1 MRERRTIQQLLVV
14 LLFFLA
20 ASQFPLLSIFNKKVL
35 VGGIPLLYVGLFG
48 LWALFIL
55 AIGILLRRRQKR
67 EEEA

>member
-35 VGGIPLLYVGLFG
+35 VVGIPLLYVGLFG

>member
-35 VGGIPLLYVGLFG
+35 VVGIPLLYVGLFG

-67 EEEA
+67 EEEV